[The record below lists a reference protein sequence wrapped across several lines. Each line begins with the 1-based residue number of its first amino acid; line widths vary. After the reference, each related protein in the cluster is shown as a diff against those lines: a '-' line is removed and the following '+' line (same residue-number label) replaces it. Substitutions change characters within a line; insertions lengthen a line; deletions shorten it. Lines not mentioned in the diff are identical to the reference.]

1 MIPSYIVAGA
11 ISDTIRQLPASGELE
26 EKERIPRTSHQ
37 MDTWGG
43 IQMHIL
49 GIYVSK
55 TRNTFFA
62 KNTSQLST
70 AAMQGSEQP
79 RDGHFQS

>member
-26 EKERIPRTSHQ
+26 ERRGYLGPATRWTLGEEYRWTYKEYMCLRLEIH
-37 MDTWGG
+37 
-43 IQMHIL
+43 
-49 GIYVSK
+49 
-55 TRNTFFA
+55 FFA
-62 KNTSQLST
+62 KYTSELST

>member
-26 EKERIPRTSHQ
+26 EKERIHRTSHQ

-43 IQMHIL
+43 IQMDI
-49 GIYVSK
+49 
-55 TRNTFFA
+55 
-62 KNTSQLST
+62 
-70 AAMQGSEQP
+70 
-79 RDGHFQS
+79 

>member
-1 MIPSYIVAGA
+1 MSIGSSYTVKWSTRWYMIPSYIVAGA

-43 IQMHIL
+43 IQMDI
-49 GIYVSK
+49 
-55 TRNTFFA
+55 
-62 KNTSQLST
+62 
-70 AAMQGSEQP
+70 
-79 RDGHFQS
+79 

>member
-43 IQMHIL
+43 IQMDI
-49 GIYVSK
+49 
-55 TRNTFFA
+55 
-62 KNTSQLST
+62 
-70 AAMQGSEQP
+70 
-79 RDGHFQS
+79 

>member
-43 IQMHIL
+43 IQMDIL

-55 TRNTFFA
+55 TR
-62 KNTSQLST
+62 NTSQLST

>member
-26 EKERIPRTSHQ
+26 ERIPRTSHQ

-43 IQMHIL
+43 IQMDI
-49 GIYVSK
+49 
-55 TRNTFFA
+55 
-62 KNTSQLST
+62 
-70 AAMQGSEQP
+70 
-79 RDGHFQS
+79 